1 MKTPRIARSGALGGR
16 RGIVVFVAGA
26 LVSGLAISG
35 VHAALAGGS
44 SSPGTQPHAVPP
56 VTPTPVAPP
65 TVTDPSPS
73 IIPTQPSP
81 SAEPAPDP
89 NALADGVYPTFLR
102 TVDVREA
109 AVTVDV
115 LQVFVGSAA
124 RQAAIEDGT
133 SWAEVRYDPVYI
145 RNENPLLRTLPVT
158 RDVRIEFL
166 DGCVESNQWGGLT
179 RLSSDAKPFTE
190 SLYYE
195 VTVVGGS
202 ITEILQ
208 KIAISAC

>member
-1 MKTPRIARSGALGGR
+1 
-16 RGIVVFVAGA
+16 
-26 LVSGLAISG
+26 LVSGTLAMGIG
-35 VHAALAGGS
+35 VAGVRALAS
-44 SSPGTQPHAVPP
+44 DSPAPKRAEAEGPATQ
-56 VTPTPVAPP
+56 TPVVPT

-81 SAEPAPDP
+81 SASPSAEPTPDP

-102 TVDVREA
+102 AVSVQEA
-109 AVTVDV
+109 TVTVDV

-124 RQAAIEDGT
+124 RQAAIEDGR

-166 DGCVESNQWGGLT
+166 DGCAGSNQWGGLT
-179 RLSSDAKPFTE
+179 RLSGDAKPFTE

-208 KIAISAC
+208 KVAVSAC

>member
-1 MKTPRIARSGALGGR
+1 MKDPRIEGSATPRR
-16 RGIVVFVAGA
+16 RGIILIALGVVATGLSIGGIGA
-26 LVSGLAISG
+26 VLAR
-35 VHAALAGGS
+35 GS
-44 SSPGTQPHAVPP
+44 SAPQTRPDTVSP
-56 VTPTPVAPP
+56 VTPSPVASPAVP
-65 TVTDPSPS
+65 DLSPS
-73 IIPTQPSP
+73 VAPTEPSP
-81 SAEPAPDP
+81 SAEPALDP

-102 TVDVREA
+102 AVDVQGA
-109 AVTVDV
+109 TVTVDV
-115 LQVFVGSAA
+115 LQIFVGGAA
-124 RQAAIEDGT
+124 RQAAIEDGR
-133 SWAEVRYDPVYI
+133 SWADVRYDPVYV

-166 DGCVESNQWGGLT
+166 DGCVGSNQWGGLT
-179 RLSSDAKPFTE
+179 RLSTDAKPFTE